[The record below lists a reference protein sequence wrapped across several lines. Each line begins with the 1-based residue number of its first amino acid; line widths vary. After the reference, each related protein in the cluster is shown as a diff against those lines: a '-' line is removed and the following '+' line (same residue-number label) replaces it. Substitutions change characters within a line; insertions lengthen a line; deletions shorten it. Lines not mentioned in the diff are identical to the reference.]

1 MVNLIDSCVE
11 EANDY
16 IGYLTEKI
24 ETLKNENSL
33 MKEEQLKILKVTH
46 E

>member
-16 IGYLTEKI
+16 ISYLSEKI
-24 ETLKNENSL
+24 EALKQENSL
-33 MKEEQLKILKVTH
+33 MRD
-46 E
+46 